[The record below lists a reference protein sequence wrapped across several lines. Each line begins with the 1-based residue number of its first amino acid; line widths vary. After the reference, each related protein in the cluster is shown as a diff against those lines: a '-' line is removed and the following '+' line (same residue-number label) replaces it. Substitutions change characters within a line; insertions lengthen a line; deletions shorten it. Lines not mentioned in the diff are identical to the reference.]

1 MKSYTMNPP
10 SIIRL
15 IKGTPKSGDPINI
28 VEYNPEGFPTRI
40 VYNIIGD
47 TTEELIVAYGPN
59 DGPIINGIEYKSHAI
74 NISNATLEVIDYKIV
89 IPALLDLVL
98 SNDTVDET
106 ADINTVVGTFTATGG
121 EAPYGFAIT
130 SAPVSYTH
138 LTLPTK
144 RIV

>member
-1 MKSYTMNPP
+1 MKSYTMNPA

-59 DGPIINGIEYKSHAI
+59 DGPIINGIEYKSHANVFELI
-74 NISNATLEVIDYKIV
+74 VGITSLVTIV
-89 IPALLDLVL
+89 IIFVKYIQ
-98 SNDTVDET
+98 S
-106 ADINTVVGTFTATGG
+106 F
-121 EAPYGFAIT
+121 APYGPA
-130 SAPVSYTH
+130 
-138 LTLPTK
+138 
-144 RIV
+144 RIVCPNFKIYSRGY